1 MEVARDKERAKEKLR
16 KNVQIGMYVFF
27 FIYSCL
33 YAFFVGPYM
42 RHNMPL
48 KIVVFII
55 TMTVVFF
62 VRRLRN
68 RIYNHY
74 AKKIDNL

>member
-1 MEVARDKERAKEKLR
+1 MENTQDKEHAKEMLRRKL
-16 KNVQIGMYVFF
+16 QIAMVVFF
-27 FIYSCL
+27 LIYSCL